1 MKHAMIFVSTA
12 LAISIGG
19 CAVVPPTIVQHPM
32 TAKPDRNSVMPQN
45 GSIYQAS
52 VYRPIFE
59 DARARNVGDII
70 IMAISES
77 TSAGK
82 TAGASDTKAGGVA
95 FAAPTVLGI
104 PAVTTGKASIT
115 TTSSNKFSDAAAIT
129 SSNNFTGTIGLTV
142 LEVLPNGNL
151 VVSGEKQISL
161 DKSVE
166 YIRFSGVVNPSTIVD
181 NIVSSTQVAD
191 ARVEYRTDSRY
202 DGAEL
207 SSELARFFMSL
218 APF

>member
-1 MKHAMIFVSTA
+1 MLLA
-12 LAISIGG
+12 LAALVGG
-19 CAVVPPTIVQHPM
+19 CAVVPPTIVQHPT
-32 TAKPDRNSVMPQN
+32 TAKPERNVAAPAN

-52 VYRPIFE
+52 AYRPIFE
-59 DARARNVGDII
+59 DYRARIVGDVI
-70 IMAISES
+70 IMSIAES

-95 FAAPTVLGI
+95 YTAPTILGV
-104 PAVTTGKASIT
+104 PANTTSKASIT
-115 TTSSNKFSDAAAIT
+115 TTSSNKFSDAGAIT
-129 SSNNFTGTIGLTV
+129 SSNNFTGTMGLTV

-151 VVSGEKQISL
+151 VVSGEKQIAL

-166 YIRFSGVVNPSTIVD
+166 YIRFSGVISPATIVD
-181 NIVSSTQVAD
+181 NTVSSTQVAD

-202 DGAEL
+202 DSAEL
-207 SSELARFFMSL
+207 SSELARFFMSM